1 MVNRLQDNKCTVS
14 QVSLENLC
22 FITSNLVARKTKKV
36 ARMEMIDQLMY
47 FTVLQ
52 KALQRILVMTHRKI
66 GKLNNV
72 TTPQK
77 IKSYMKKMRIK
88 SQ

>member
-1 MVNRLQDNKCTVS
+1 
-14 QVSLENLC
+14 
-22 FITSNLVARKTKKV
+22 
-36 ARMEMIDQLMY
+36 MY

-88 SQ
+88 S

>member
-14 QVSLENLC
+14 QVSLENLY

-47 FTVLQ
+47 FTILQ